1 MEQHHLAACP
11 SLTSGILADCSCDYE
26 QKHYLNLAKI
36 SFWIFLL
43 ELVGGRVSGSMAL
56 VADAFHVL
64 MDGPANMISVFV
76 SRLSRKG
83 ADEKKIR
90 STGAKVSAG
99 LLFFIACM
107 IAYEGYERII
117 TPHHVEWYMVVVATI
132 GLGANLW
139 QRKLHQGALHE
150 HRNITHFWQDLH
162 LLSDITTSGIVILGG
177 LIMLISGK
185 WYWIDGVL
193 SLGIGLLIMT
203 FAGAKGLG
211 FELHSHTH
219 HHEHGKGCHHHQ

>member
-1 MEQHHLAACP
+1 
-11 SLTSGILADCSCDYE
+11 
-26 QKHYLNLAKI
+26 
-36 SFWIFLL
+36 
-43 ELVGGRVSGSMAL
+43 MAL

-64 MDGPANMISVFV
+64 MDGTENMISVFV